1 MSVDALAVILAV
13 SSYLHFRFILVKQC
27 GTTGLY
33 DELHNNFGGGINVDV
48 I

>member
-1 MSVDALAVILAV
+1 MLFGALAVILAV
-13 SSYLHFRFILVKQC
+13 SSYLHFRLIVVKQG

-33 DELHNNFGGGINVDV
+33 DELRNNFEGGPNVDV